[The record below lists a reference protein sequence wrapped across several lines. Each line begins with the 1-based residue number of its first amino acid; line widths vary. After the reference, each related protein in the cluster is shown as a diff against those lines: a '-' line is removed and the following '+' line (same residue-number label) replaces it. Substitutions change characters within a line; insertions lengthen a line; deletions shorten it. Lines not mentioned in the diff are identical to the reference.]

1 MNARDGC
8 QCNALE
14 TSVAS
19 ARKRNDRFAIALAL
33 AALVRLDTRFR
44 LSWLLLGTFLI
55 YWLARFF
62 LDGMA
67 FRQLAA

>member
-1 MNARDGC
+1 MHAFSPLVVL
-8 QCNALE
+8 ALCGLILG
-14 TSVAS
+14 ALLP
-19 ARKRNDRFAIALAL
+19 IALRARL
-33 AALVRLDTRFR
+33 TAALVRLDTQFR